1 MSSQQLDTATQPEGA
16 IRIYIFKSETRK
28 HLRAFAAD
36 PRGSK
41 LPDHHGP
48 WTATGIIGPSSAPP
62 HKMSRE
68 AIEKA
73 IATEGFQM
81 WRLVDNDA

>member
-1 MSSQQLDTATQPEGA
+1 MSSPQPDGALSEGGA

-28 HLRAFAAD
+28 HLRAFAGD

-62 HKMSRE
+62 HRMSRE
-68 AIEKA
+68 VIEKA
-73 IATEGFQM
+73 IAKEGFQM
-81 WRLVDNDA
+81 WRLVENDS

>member
-1 MSSQQLDTATQPEGA
+1 MASPQPDPASPEGNA
-16 IRIYIFKSETRK
+16 LRIYIFKSETRK
-28 HLRAFAAD
+28 NLRAFAAD
-36 PRGSK
+36 PRGSR

-62 HKMSRE
+62 HKMSRD

-73 IATEGFQM
+73 IASEGFQM

>member
-1 MSSQQLDTATQPEGA
+1 MSSQQLDTATAEGGA

-68 AIEKA
+68 TIEKA
-73 IATEGFQM
+73 IAKEGFQM

>member
-1 MSSQQLDTATQPEGA
+1 MSSQQLDTASQPEGGA

-73 IATEGFQM
+73 IATR
-81 WRLVDNDA
+81 RLPDVAAGR

>member
-1 MSSQQLDTATQPEGA
+1 MSSQQLDTASPEGSA

-68 AIEKA
+68 GDR
-73 IATEGFQM
+73 EGDRHR
-81 WRLVDNDA
+81 RLPDVAAGR